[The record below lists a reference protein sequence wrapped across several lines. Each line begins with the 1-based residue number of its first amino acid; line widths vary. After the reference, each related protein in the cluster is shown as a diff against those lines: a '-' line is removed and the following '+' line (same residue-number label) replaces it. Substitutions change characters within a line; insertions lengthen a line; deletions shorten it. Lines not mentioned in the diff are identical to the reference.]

1 MASLRGAAG
10 AGGRVVLRELRPD
23 DLPALEEFWTPA
35 VYRWLPELLQ
45 SDDRRDLSVY
55 LVRSLAEAREVPR
68 TKFQLVAEVSG
79 RLVGTGSVAVRD
91 EHNASGEI
99 GYALREDIW
108 NRGYGT
114 ELAKALIETGFAT
127 LGMHRVWATV
137 HPQNVA
143 SIRVLE
149 KAGMTYEGRLRDHL
163 RMPGGWR
170 DSLLYAVLGGDQPG
184 PPPAAA
190 GI

>member
-1 MASLRGAAG
+1 M
-10 AGGRVVLRELRPD
+10 
-23 DLPALEEFWTPA
+23 
-35 VYRWLPELLQ
+35 
-45 SDDRRDLSVY
+45 
-55 LVRSLAEAREVPR
+55 
-68 TKFQLVAEVSG
+68 
-79 RLVGTGSVAVRD
+79 GTGSVALRD

-114 ELAKALIETGFAT
+114 ELAQALIETGFTT

-137 HPQNVA
+137 HPQNTA
-143 SIRVLE
+143 SVRVLE

-170 DSLLYAVLGGDQPG
+170 DSLLYALLRSDRPGG
-184 PPPAAA
+184 PPAAA
-190 GI
+190 VV

>member
-1 MASLRGAAG
+1 MASLRGAD

-23 DLPALEEFWTPA
+23 DLSALEEFWTPA

-45 SDDRRDLSVY
+45 SDDRRDLSAY
-55 LVRSLAEAREVPR
+55 LDRSLAEAREEPR
-68 TKFQLVAEVSG
+68 TRFQLVAEVCG
-79 RLVGTGSVAVRD
+79 RLVGTGSVALRD

-114 ELAKALIETGFAT
+114 ELAQALIETGFTT

-137 HPQNVA
+137 HPQNTA
-143 SIRVLE
+143 SVRVLE

-170 DSLLYAVLGGDQPG
+170 DSLLYALLRSDRPGG
-184 PPPAAA
+184 PPAAA
-190 GI
+190 VV